1 MSEKK
6 LCSLLFET
14 TQDYEENLK
23 TLLSLIKQSPKNSF
37 IVAPEVCLT
46 GYDYDNFEK
55 MVAFS
60 EVALPKLKEA
70 TKDKTLILTMLSQ
83 DGDAVKNFAYVF
95 HKGEIV
101 RKQPKVKLFK
111 FGEEHHYIASGNEE
125 DIDIFEVDGLKVGV
139 LICFELRFKD
149 FWQKLEGCDI
159 IAVPS
164 WWGILREQ
172 NYKILT
178 TALAIMNQCYV
189 VASDSQNAICTR
201 ASGVITPFGK
211 EFRNEGEAILKL
223 DFDSQEIKKMR
234 RYMDVGIK

>member
-201 ASGVITPFGK
+201 ASGIITPFGK